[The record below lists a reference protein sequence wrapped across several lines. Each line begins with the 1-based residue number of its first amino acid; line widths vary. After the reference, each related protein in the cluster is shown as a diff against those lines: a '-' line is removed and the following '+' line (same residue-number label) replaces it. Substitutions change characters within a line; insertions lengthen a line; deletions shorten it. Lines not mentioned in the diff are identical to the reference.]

1 MVYSIALHLADV
13 PQIITAAS
21 TTVYT
26 KSSQA
31 YRQLTGLRHGD
42 LVQPDITQKCAP
54 LTLSLRHM
62 LVDNVRFMIDWLSK
76 AYVHTK
82 PATEYGTGRCK
93 SVQQTRPSN
102 GFSTIWHRIPR
113 TYRYDG
119 FRGKKS
125 VESELKQQQSETAHV
140 RWGLWFA

>member
-26 KSSQA
+26 KSSQV

-42 LVQPDITQKCAP
+42 LVQPYIIQKCAP

-62 LVDNVRFMIDWLSK
+62 LVDNVRFMYIQNLLQSTVLDAANLCSRP
-76 AYVHTK
+76 V
-82 PATEYGTGRCK
+82 PVMG
-93 SVQQTRPSN
+93 SV
-102 GFSTIWHRIPR
+102 
-113 TYRYDG
+113 RYDTG
-119 FRGKKS
+119 FPEPIGMTGSVAKK
-125 VESELKQQQSETAHV
+125 A
-140 RWGLWFA
+140 